1 MDIIK
6 KNLQKIKEEIGQN
19 VMLVAVSKTKSIDHI
34 KKAYETGH
42 RDFGE
47 NKIQEMTS
55 KFNSLPKDINWHM
68 IGHIQTNK
76 VKYLAPYV
84 SLIHSLDSFK
94 LAKEINKQAIKNKRV
109 IDCLIQYK
117 ISTEKTKF
125 GLNENEVMELI
136 QLVDNF
142 EGIKITGLM
151 GMASFVND
159 ESIIDKEF
167 KKLKVL
173 FDKIKY
179 SNKNFRV
186 ISMGMTMDYNL
197 AIKNGSNIIRIGSK
211 IFGER
216 NE

>member
-1 MDIIK
+1 
-6 KNLQKIKEEIGQN
+6 
-19 VMLVAVSKTKSIDHI
+19 
-34 KKAYETGH
+34 
-42 RDFGE
+42 
-47 NKIQEMTS
+47 
-55 KFNSLPKDINWHM
+55 
-68 IGHIQTNK
+68 
-76 VKYLAPYV
+76 
-84 SLIHSLDSFK
+84 
-94 LAKEINKQAIKNKRV
+94 
-109 IDCLIQYK
+109 
-117 ISTEKTKF
+117 
-125 GLNENEVMELI
+125 MELI
-136 QLVDNF
+136 QLGDNF

-173 FDKIKY
+173 FDKIKC
-179 SNKNFRV
+179 SNKNFRI